1 MDQLIAD
8 IVSPNFISVAP
19 DCTIKEAVKRMF
31 DSRSTSVVIEESG
44 EPVGIFTERDA
55 VGLLLETFDG
65 VSWQDLPIKHVMTT
79 PVIAICDDCNLG
91 EGLAIARGGK
101 IRHVPVINQW
111 GRLSGVLNQGDML
124 RSLYDYCQNH
134 NY

>member
-1 MDQLIAD
+1 MDQLISE
-8 IVSPNFISVAP
+8 IVAANFISVPP
-19 DCTIKEAVKRMF
+19 DCTIREAVRRMH
-31 DSRSTSVVIEESG
+31 DLRSTSVIIEEGG

-79 PVIAICDDCNLG
+79 PVIAICDDCTLG

-101 IRHVPVINQW
+101 IRHVPVINEW
-111 GRLSGVLNQGDML
+111 GKVAGVLNQGDML
-124 RSLYDYCQNH
+124 RSLYEYCQNH
-134 NY
+134 NL